1 MKTKKVILLVNIN
14 KVIIR
19 MEIHLYIIQTDK
31 KDKEMLA
38 RFQKEMKGKLKLK
51 INTEFKLNFFLD
63 EFKF

>member
-38 RFQKEMKGKLKLK
+38 RF
-51 INTEFKLNFFLD
+51 
-63 EFKF
+63 

>member
-19 MEIHLYIIQTDK
+19 MEIHLCIQTDK

>member
-19 MEIHLYIIQTDK
+19 MEIHLCIQTDK

-38 RFQKEMKGKLKLK
+38 RF
-51 INTEFKLNFFLD
+51 
-63 EFKF
+63 